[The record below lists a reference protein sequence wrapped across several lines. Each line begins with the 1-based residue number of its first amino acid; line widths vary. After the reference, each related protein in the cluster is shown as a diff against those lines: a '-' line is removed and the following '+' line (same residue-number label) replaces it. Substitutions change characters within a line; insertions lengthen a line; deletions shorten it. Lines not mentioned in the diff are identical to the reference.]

1 MNTIKPICV
10 KKSKIAQTLFT
21 DARTTRNFGIF
32 FKLEVSN
39 LLTVSV
45 TIEPSAETPEPTGET
60 VMMGGKLL

>member
-1 MNTIKPICV
+1 MSASCLAITTIASSCIIRGP
-10 KKSKIAQTLFT
+10 